1 MTRHYVV
8 MAIALCVGAITG
20 AAAQDP
26 FSGTWQL
33 NTAKSKYDPGPAP
46 DKATVTIK
54 SDGTTWTVKTTASY
68 EGKPLETS
76 YTAKLDG
83 TPAPFK
89 GSPFADMISVR
100 KVDDRTVELRSMKDG
115 KTVSESRAI
124 VSGDGKTATVTG
136 TGMTP
141 KGVITKISATYNMAK

>member
-1 MTRHYVV
+1 MSRLHVAL
-8 MAIALCVGAITG
+8 AIVLGIGATTV
-20 AAAQDP
+20 ATAEDP
-26 FSGTWQL
+26 YNGTWHL

-46 DKATVTIK
+46 TKATVTIK

-83 TPAPFK
+83 TPAPLK
-89 GSPFADMISVR
+89 GSPVADMVSVK
-100 KVDDRTVELRSMKDG
+100 KVDDRNVELKTMKDG
-115 KTVSESRAI
+115 KTVGESRAT
-124 VSGDGKTATVTG
+124 VSADGKTATVTG

-141 KGVITKISATYNMAK
+141 KGEKTKFTAVYEKH